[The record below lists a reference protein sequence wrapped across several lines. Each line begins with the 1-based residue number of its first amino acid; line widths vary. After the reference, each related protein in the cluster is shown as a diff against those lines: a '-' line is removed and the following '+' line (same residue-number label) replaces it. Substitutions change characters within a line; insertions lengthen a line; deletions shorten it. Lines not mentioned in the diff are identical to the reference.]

1 MYSVT
6 KNNTLHGDVQN
17 IQIQVTNESFWNG
30 MGYVISTLKK
40 DTFLV
45 TVSWVILA
53 TNAVG
58 DIALV
63 YANKNLKTVKQKL
76 MRIMISKMT

>member
-6 KNNTLHGDVQN
+6 KNNTLRGDVQN

-30 MGYVISTLKK
+30 MGYVIFTLKK

-63 YANKNLKTVKQKL
+63 YADKNLKTVKQKL
-76 MRIMISKMT
+76 MKIMISKMT